1 MLEDVEEALPDACLE
16 MLLKIIHEIYG
27 LRVGGENLF
36 KSEYADSAEYLEE
49 LAAERLDDGVL
60 RPMSGMGS
68 GVSSFMG

>member
-1 MLEDVEEALPDACLE
+1 MLDDVEEALPDACLE
-16 MLLKIIHEIYG
+16 MLLTIDEIHG

-68 GVSSFMG
+68 GV

>member
-16 MLLKIIHEIYG
+16 MLITIIGEIQE
-27 LRVGGENLF
+27 LSDGGKNLF

-68 GVSSFMG
+68 GV

>member
-16 MLLKIIHEIYG
+16 MLLTIDEIYR
-27 LRVGGENLF
+27 LRVGGKNLF

-60 RPMSGMGS
+60 RSMSGMGS
-68 GVSSFMG
+68 GV